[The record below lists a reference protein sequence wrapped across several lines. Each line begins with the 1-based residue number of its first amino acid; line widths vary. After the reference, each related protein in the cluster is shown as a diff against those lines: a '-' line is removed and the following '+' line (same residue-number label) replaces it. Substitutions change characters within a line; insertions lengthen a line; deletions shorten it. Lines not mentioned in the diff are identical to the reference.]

1 MRQSNVLAAVLLR
14 SIISSLVKLSPMK
27 PSILRLQKIFK
38 LEAERGHD
46 NRAVMGGLDRM
57 LDLWE
62 SEARAD
68 SINEDLIQAVV
79 TRLRDYPRLSP
90 TSRAESLEGLW
101 KRIQRETGE
110 GEPRIST
117 PDLPSKRTPPPPPKP
132 EPSLPSP
139 SADKALATPDE
150 SFDNS
155 GDESN
160 KEQFPDIKGEITQT
174 KSVIEAEDEADD
186 EGEFIEVA
194 EELSVYQEPA
204 RPPMSG
210 YSGEPAALAAPVTVL
225 QGVGPRLGATLGRLG
240 INTLADMLY
249 YFPRR
254 YDDYSKLTP
263 INRLRY
269 GEEVTVIGT
278 VKSISSR
285 PLRSGRMQLVEVI
298 VTDGTAALR
307 VYWFNQLWIAK
318 RLRNGMPISLSGKIE
333 QYLGRM
339 VLNNPEWEPLDQQQL
354 NTNRIVPV
362 YSLTSNIT
370 QRWLRKMMNQ
380 VVGYWAPRVRD
391 PLPPALRKEANLLDL
406 PSALYQAH
414 FPASMDDLK
423 AARKRLAFDEIFLLQ
438 LGVLSQKNAWQGRSA
453 RSYDVDDNWISQQLS
468 RLPYPLTNAQMR
480 ALTDIRDD
488 FASGHPMNRLLQ
500 GDVGSGKTVI
510 AALAASIILQAGA
523 QVAIMAPTSI
533 LAEQHYKNLLELLSA
548 EITFTP
554 AVEPDS
560 ISQENLPEM
569 GEVQLDAQPALESVI
584 PPAPAILQPEQIR
597 LLIGATAEAEKRT
610 IREGLADGAI
620 RLVIG
625 THALLEDPV
634 VFQDLQLA
642 IVDEQHRFGVQQR
655 ALLRAKGDT
664 LHLLVMTAT
673 PIPRSLALTV
683 YGDLDLTVMD
693 EMPPGRQ
700 PVGTHVISPRER
712 ERAYY
717 LIRSQVQKGRQAFVI
732 YPLVEESQNSETKAA
747 VDEYARL
754 KSEVFPELKLGL
766 LHGRMRPEEKEEVM
780 RSFRNRETDVLV
792 STSVIEV
799 GVDVPNATVMLIE
812 GANRFGL
819 AQLHQFRGRVG
830 RGSEISYCLLIPD
843 TADAVENQRLQVMAE
858 TNDGFILAERDL
870 EQRGPGE
877 FLGTRQ
883 SGYGGL
889 RLASLTD
896 IHLIDSARRHA
907 QALFSVDPDL
917 TQPQH
922 QALGVAL
929 ADFWSERSAQTA
941 SATSLEGRTDIS

>member
-1 MRQSNVLAAVLLR
+1 MRSNIL
-14 SIISSLVKLSPMK
+14 SLVKLSPMK

-57 LDLWE
+57 LELWE

-68 SINEDLIQAVV
+68 SINEDLIQAVII
-79 TRLRDYPRLSP
+79 RLRDYPRLSP
-90 TSRAESLEGLW
+90 ASRAESLEGLW

-110 GEPRIST
+110 GESEPVQHVRQTKRI
-117 PDLPSKRTPPPPPKP
+117 PPPQPKP
-132 EPSLPSP
+132 EPSPPFPIPNPAQETVETIDISLPADVDKETDKPQQHLIDDGDETDNQLEDDFYEPVEEPPSP
-139 SADKALATPDE
+139 QPPVRQLV
-150 SFDNS
+150 
-155 GDESN
+155 
-160 KEQFPDIKGEITQT
+160 GEYT
-174 KSVIEAEDEADD
+174 
-186 EGEFIEVA
+186 
-194 EELSVYQEPA
+194 
-204 RPPMSG
+204 
-210 YSGEPAALAAPVTVL
+210 GEPAALAAPVTVL
-225 QGVGPRLGATLGRLG
+225 QGVGPRLGATLERLG
-240 INTLADMLY
+240 ISTLGDMLY

-278 VKSISSR
+278 VKSISMR
-285 PLRSGRMQLVEVI
+285 PLRSGRMQLVEAI

-307 VYWFNQLWIAK
+307 VYWFNQAWIAK
-318 RLRNGMPISLSGKIE
+318 RLRNGMPISLSGKID

-391 PLPPALRKEANLLDL
+391 PLPMALRREANLLDL
-406 PSALYQAH
+406 PIALYQVH

-423 AARKRLAFDEIFLLQ
+423 AARRRLAFDEIFLLQ
-438 LGVLSQKNAWQGRSA
+438 LGVLGQKNAWQSRPA
-453 RSYDVDDNWISQQLS
+453 RSYEVEDNWVSQQLR
-468 RLPYPLTNAQMR
+468 RLPFPLTNAQMG
-480 ALTDIRDD
+480 ALSDIRSDL
-488 FASGHPMNRLLQ
+488 ASGRPMNRLLQ

-510 AALAASIILQAGA
+510 AALAAGIILQAGA
-523 QVAIMAPTSI
+523 QAALMAPTSI
-533 LAEQHYKNLLELLSA
+533 LAEQHYKNMVDLLCA
-548 EITFTP
+548 DRNQTP
-554 AVEPDS
+554 SEP
-560 ISQENLPEM
+560 IEPIEENLTE
-569 GEVQLDAQPALESVI
+569 ETDRQLAGDPPIQSDV
-584 PPAPAILQPEQIR
+584 PPAPPLLQPEQIR
-597 LLIGATAEAEKRT
+597 LLVGATSEAEKRS
-610 IREGLADGAI
+610 IRDGLADGSI
-620 RLVIG
+620 RLLIG
-625 THALLEDPV
+625 THALIEEPV

-655 ALLRAKGDT
+655 AALRAKGET

-683 YGDLDLTVMD
+683 YGDLDLSIMD

-700 PVGTHVISPRER
+700 SVGTYVISPRER
-712 ERAYY
+712 ERAYH
-717 LIRSQVQKGRQAFVI
+717 LIRSQVQKGQQAFII
-732 YPLVEESQNSETKAA
+732 YPLVEESQNSEAKAA
-747 VDEYARL
+747 VDEHVSLQA
-754 KSEVFPELKLGL
+754 EVFPDLKLGL
-766 LHGRMRPEEKEEVM
+766 LHGRMRPEEKDEVM
-780 RSFRNRETDVLV
+780 HSFRNRETDVLV

-830 RGSEISYCLLIPD
+830 RGSEKSYCLLIPD
-843 TADAVENQRLQVMAE
+843 TADAIENQRLQVMAE

-896 IHLIDSARRHA
+896 IHLIDEARRYA
-907 QALFSVDPDL
+907 QALFASDPEL
-917 TQPQH
+917 AKPEH
-922 QALGVAL
+922 QALSSAL
-929 ADFWSERSAQTA
+929 ADFWSERTMQTEPVA
-941 SATSLEGRTDIS
+941 AIAGKTDIS